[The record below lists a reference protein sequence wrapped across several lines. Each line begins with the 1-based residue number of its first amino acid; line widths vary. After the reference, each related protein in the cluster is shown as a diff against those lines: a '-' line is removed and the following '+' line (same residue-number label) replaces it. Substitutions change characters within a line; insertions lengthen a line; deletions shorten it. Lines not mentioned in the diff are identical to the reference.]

1 MPPLAPS
8 GKGRN
13 SANGGTILV
22 GENYIPGS
30 FILNINS
37 LNRMEENMK
46 IPILSRH
53 VQTLLVVLD
62 EILVRFPICA
72 YLRECGF
79 KVIEAV
85 NAEEAMSILTE
96 PALTVDSVVSDIDLS
111 GSMDGF
117 ALAQWM
123 RREKPG
129 LPIILAATPARA
141 ADVAADLCESGPL
154 LAKPYDAQILLD
166 RIKRSLPQG

>member
-1 MPPLAPS
+1 MVT
-8 GKGRN
+8 
-13 SANGGTILV
+13 SASARRIG
-22 GENYIPGS
+22 
-30 FILNINS
+30 
-37 LNRMEENMK
+37 
-46 IPILSRH
+46 
-53 VQTLLVVLD
+53 TLLVVASD
-62 EILVRFPICA
+62 ILVRSPVCS

-96 PALTVDSVVSDIDLS
+96 PALTVDSVMSDVDLS
-111 GSMDGF
+111 GPMDGF

-141 ADVAADLCESGPL
+141 ARAAADLCGSGPL
-154 LAKPYDAQILLD
+154 LATPSDPQILLD
-166 RIKRSLPQG
+166 RIRRSLSQRNSGRHEAGRARFV

>member
-1 MPPLAPS
+1 
-8 GKGRN
+8 
-13 SANGGTILV
+13 
-22 GENYIPGS
+22 
-30 FILNINS
+30 
-37 LNRMEENMK
+37 
-46 IPILSRH
+46 
-53 VQTLLVVLD
+53 
-62 EILVRFPICA
+62 
-72 YLRECGF
+72 
-79 KVIEAV
+79 
-85 NAEEAMSILTE
+85 
-96 PALTVDSVVSDIDLS
+96 
-111 GSMDGF
+111 MDGF